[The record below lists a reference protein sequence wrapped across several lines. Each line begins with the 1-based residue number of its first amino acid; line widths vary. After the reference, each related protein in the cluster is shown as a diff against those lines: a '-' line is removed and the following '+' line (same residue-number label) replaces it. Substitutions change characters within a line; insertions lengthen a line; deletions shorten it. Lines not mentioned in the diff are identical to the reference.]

1 MSRARLN
8 NTAPSDV
15 MVTTSTLPR
24 ELSETPRSDI
34 LEFEPGCVVLF
45 SGVTS
50 LEYRIQETLRN
61 CWTRCAIIVPGPD
74 GNPVLL
80 QSTSRP
86 IAADLRTGQLL
97 TGVQMVAVRDVLT
110 RFDGQIG
117 FRQVAPALS
126 SAQNNALA
134 EFALTNIGLPFNYS
148 PYYALRAAR
157 RRNRDGD
164 GTRYYCTEL
173 VAATL
178 QHVGVLAEPPSG
190 RSASNHVPGDFSAAT
205 EDLSLKDGYKLLPQE
220 TVHCPCS
227 T

>member
-1 MSRARLN
+1 
-8 NTAPSDV
+8 
-15 MVTTSTLPR
+15 MVTTSTFPR

-61 CWTRCAIIVPGPD
+61 CWTRCAIIVPGRD
-74 GNPVLL
+74 GNPVFL

-126 SAQNNALA
+126 
-134 EFALTNIGLPFNYS
+134 
-148 PYYALRAAR
+148 
-157 RRNRDGD
+157 
-164 GTRYYCTEL
+164 
-173 VAATL
+173 
-178 QHVGVLAEPPSG
+178 
-190 RSASNHVPGDFSAAT
+190 PGNS
-205 EDLSLKDGYKLLPQE
+205 
-220 TVHCPCS
+220 
-227 T
+227 